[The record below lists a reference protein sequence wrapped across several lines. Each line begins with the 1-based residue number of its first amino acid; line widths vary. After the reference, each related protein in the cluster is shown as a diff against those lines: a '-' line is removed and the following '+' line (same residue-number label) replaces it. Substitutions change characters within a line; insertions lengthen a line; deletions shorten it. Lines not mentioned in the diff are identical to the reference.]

1 MPTEN
6 FKDAESYRKYRAY
19 VHIHGIP
26 THAKRVCIKGKG
38 CHTVK
43 HSKKRG
49 KQARKKRVYAKR

>member
-26 THAKRVCIKGKG
+26 THAKRVCVHGK
-38 CHTVK
+38 CYKVK
-43 HSKKRG
+43 HGKKKSGRNRIAGKRG
-49 KQARKKRVYAKR
+49 